1 MFKGICSSV
10 FSPKLLK
17 KSVFSKNLFSPA
29 GPWRSLIDFK
39 KKGEFS
45 KVGSL
50 NLLKAS
56 FHMENTEK
64 RFFFASPK
72 AEPEGDRREP
82 KGEFMFKGICSS
94 VFSPKL

>member
-1 MFKGICSSV
+1 MFKVICSSV

-17 KSVFSKNLFSPA
+17 KSVFSKNLFGPA

-50 NLLKAS
+50 TSLKGS
-56 FHMENTEK
+56 FHMETTEK
-64 RFFFASPK
+64 KFFL
-72 AEPEGDRREP
+72 REAR
-82 KGEFMFKGICSS
+82 KF
-94 VFSPKL
+94 FSQKLSYLVILLNKS